1 MKFHVDSYDLK
12 ARYTPALIV
21 SLPILIMLWT
31 CFYHETET
39 ISKIVGGILSAAI
52 LYFISML
59 IRALVKK
66 VEQGLWESWGGAPST
81 QIVLWKNDK
90 IGDSL
95 KQKYHEI
102 VRQDLDLP
110 MPTKEEEQADP
121 EKAAK
126 QIEDVFKRVK
136 GVIRK
141 YDQKGLWSIANAEY
155 GFSRNLYGSRQ
166 LYLILSI
173 SCLIISSAFLWKQ
186 FPNLVL
192 VGFIILCLNL
202 AGCIFFSWFLL
213 PDYTKQVGF
222 RYADH
227 SWESYYNI
235 AEEKIQ
241 KKQEGE

>member
-1 MKFHVDSYDLK
+1 MKFPVDSYDLK

-21 SLPILIMLWT
+21 SLPVLSMLWT
-31 CFYHETET
+31 CFYSEIET
-39 ISKIVGGILSAAI
+39 ISKIVGGIVSAAI
-52 LYFISML
+52 LYFIAMV
-59 IRALVKK
+59 IRALGKRI
-66 VEQGLWESWGGAPST
+66 EPNLWESWGGAPST
-81 QIVLWKNDK
+81 QIVLWKNNR
-90 IGDSL
+90 IGEGL
-95 KQKYHEI
+95 KEKYHEM

-110 MPTKEEEQADP
+110 MLTNEEEKADP

-141 YDQKGLWSIANAEY
+141 YDQKGVWSIANAEY
-155 GFSRNLYGSRQ
+155 GFARNLYGSRR
-166 LYLILSI
+166 LWFILSI
-173 SCLIISSAFLWKQ
+173 LCLIISAAFLWKQ
-186 FPNLVL
+186 FSNLVL

-235 AEEKIQ
+235 AEERIQ
-241 KKQEGE
+241 KKQG